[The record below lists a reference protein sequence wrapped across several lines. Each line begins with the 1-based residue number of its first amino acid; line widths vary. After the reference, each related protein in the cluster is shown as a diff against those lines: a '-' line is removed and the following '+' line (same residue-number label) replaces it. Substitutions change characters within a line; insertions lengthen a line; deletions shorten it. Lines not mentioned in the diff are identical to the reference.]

1 MPAPPHSSVTTMP
14 SALKIDRAFVKDM
27 AEAEEA
33 RKICSTILS
42 LARNLALSVMV
53 AEGVE
58 TEAQYRF
65 LAALG
70 CNRFQGGLF
79 SPAVPTDQLGTQLP
93 SLTGEP

>member
-1 MPAPPHSSVTTMP
+1 MPAPPHSSGTTMP

-27 AEAEEA
+27 AEAKEA

-42 LARNLALSVMV
+42 LARNLALSVV

-65 LAALG
+65 LAAHG
-70 CNRFQGGLF
+70 CDRFQGWLL
-79 SPAVPTDQLGTQLP
+79 SPAVPADQLGTQLP
-93 SLTGEP
+93 SLTGQP